1 MTIRVR
7 IAPSPTGYLHVGN
20 VRSAL
25 FNWLFARHNGGVF
38 IVRIDD
44 TDVARSEQMYADD
57 ILAGLRWLGLDWD
70 EGIDVG
76 GPHGTYRQSDR
87 FDRYA
92 EVADRMLEDGRAY
105 YDFRSTEELEA
116 LRTQAQKAKKPPA
129 FYIRRPEASDLTKDR
144 KRVIDGERA
153 VVRFSVPQGEPIT
166 FDDVVREAM
175 VFEPHVVDD
184 FVMLRSDGTP
194 TYHLAS
200 TVDDV
205 DYEISHVARGEDLLS
220 STPKHI
226 LITEAMGAERAV
238 YAHLP
243 LLFGPDGK
251 KLSKRHGDTSLKTF
265 RESGHLADAMFNYM
279 SLLGWSLDSENE
291 VFSRDEAVAAFDLDD
306 VQKSPAVF
314 DTDKLAWMN
323 GLYLRAM
330 DAQEFARAAV
340 SSTELE
346 LDRDLTAEERTTLEA
361 FLPLVQERV
370 RFLNDV
376 GPAVRFLFADVEFD
390 ESAWNKVMK
399 GDAKRALEAALQ
411 SLEAAADWTHEGIE
425 EALRSMLEHEELN
438 ARKGLQPIRVAIS
451 GSNVSPPLFESLAA
465 LSREEVASRL
475 ERALERIDE
484 TD

>member
-20 VRSAL
+20 ARSAL

-57 ILAGLRWLGLDWD
+57 ILAGFRWLGLDWD

-116 LRTQAQKAKKPPA
+116 LRTQAQKEKKPPA
-129 FYIRRPEASDLTKDR
+129 FYIRRPEASDLTRDR
-144 KRVIDGERA
+144 KRVTDGERA

-175 VFEPHVVDD
+175 VFESHVVDD

-291 VFSRDEAVAAFDLDD
+291 VFSRDEAVAGFDLAD

-330 DAQEFARAAV
+330 DPQEFAQAAV

-346 LDRDLTAEERTTLEA
+346 LDRDLTAEERSTLEA

-411 SLEAAADWTHEGIE
+411 ALEAAADWTHEGIE
-425 EALRSMLEHEELN
+425 EALRSMLEREELN

-465 LSREEVASRL
+465 LSRDEVASRL
-475 ERALERIDE
+475 KRALERIDE